1 MRIIMAIRLRS
12 RILDILLHPLSMTYI
27 ILICINTQFFRP
39 DWEKGYTGKAEDATL
54 AVEIT

>member
-1 MRIIMAIRLRS
+1 MAIRLRS

-27 ILICINTQFFRP
+27 ILICINFQFFRP
-39 DWEKGYTGKAEDATL
+39 DWEKGYTGKAEDTTL